1 MALLSH
7 CTTSALQELL
17 PDELLDLQEKS
28 SFAKS
33 EIIST
38 SVYGCLN
45 TSGYNQPNQPEQML
59 DIYIPANHRCVQ
71 SLFDMLKLYYFQF
84 HVATLLWFRHKNIW
98 FTRFCLHKHGSKLSR
113 CLVKKY

>member
-38 SVYGCLN
+38 TVCTG
-45 TSGYNQPNQPEQML
+45 
-59 DIYIPANHRCVQ
+59 V
-71 SLFDMLKLYYFQF
+71 
-84 HVATLLWFRHKNIW
+84 
-98 FTRFCLHKHGSKLSR
+98 
-113 CLVKKY
+113 